1 MKVCPD
7 EAERLVETYSDLIL
21 RLSLSWV
28 RSSHDAQ
35 DICQTVLLKRL
46 EYTGTFP
53 APEAE
58 RAWIVR
64 VTINTCK
71 NLRRSFWRRNV
82 VGMECVADPVAP
94 EPEPGGLLEELR
106 HLPDR
111 DREVLLL
118 RYYMGYD
125 AQEIA
130 ALLGIG
136 TDAVRMR
143 LSRARRRLKQKL
155 EEDGYEPSAQ

>member
-1 MKVCPD
+1 MNKLSQRE

-94 EPEPGGLLEELR
+94 EPEPDGLLEELR

-111 DREVLLL
+111 EVLL

>member
-1 MKVCPD
+1 
-7 EAERLVETYSDLIL
+7 
-21 RLSLSWV
+21 
-28 RSSHDAQ
+28 
-35 DICQTVLLKRL
+35 
-46 EYTGTFP
+46 
-53 APEAE
+53 
-58 RAWIVR
+58 
-64 VTINTCK
+64 
-71 NLRRSFWRRNV
+71 
-82 VGMECVADPVAP
+82 MECVADPVAP
-94 EPEPGGLLEELR
+94 EPEPDGLLEELR

>member
-1 MKVCPD
+1 MKACPD
-7 EAERLVETYSDLIL
+7 EAERLVETYSGLIL

-58 RAWIVR
+58 RTWIVR

-71 NLRRSFWRRNV
+71 NLRRSF
-82 VGMECVADPVAP
+82 
-94 EPEPGGLLEELR
+94 
-106 HLPDR
+106 
-111 DREVLLL
+111 
-118 RYYMGYD
+118 
-125 AQEIA
+125 
-130 ALLGIG
+130 
-136 TDAVRMR
+136 
-143 LSRARRRLKQKL
+143 
-155 EEDGYEPSAQ
+155 